1 MSPSPTCANIYVN
14 KSGHV
19 ATRWEPDMKKTKI
32 HMASPSLLNNSHSTV
47 GHPASPG
54 PVVRPINKFP
64 KHLLPAA
71 HWFRCLTTSPILPL
85 RNPQYINPITTPRVY
100 T

>member
-1 MSPSPTCANIYVN
+1 MCWAATMTGDIHVN
-14 KSGHV
+14 KPGHV

-32 HMASPSLLNNSHSTV
+32 HMASLSLLCFSHSTI
-47 GHPASPG
+47 GQPASPG

-71 HWFRCLTTSPILPL
+71 HWFRCLTTNPTLPL
-85 RNPQYINPITTPRVY
+85 RNQASSVP
-100 T
+100 